1 MKRRT
6 FLTTL
11 AAGTTAAA
19 AGCIGNSD
27 DAGPGGTGNGS
38 GNGTGDASENGSDDT
53 TTRPSVTLANTDF
66 SVVSQDC
73 GQGTDDSDVTYQAS
87 AVAVEGV
94 ISASDTCYTA
104 RMKDATYDPDADTL
118 TVAVETYVP
127 EENEGKACAQCLVD
141 IEYAATVNFEG
152 GLPATVVVTHG
163 GKQVASAEQ

>member
-19 AGCIGNSD
+19 AGCIGDSD
-27 DAGPGGTGNGS
+27 DAGPGGNGNGNGS
-38 GNGTGDASENGSDDT
+38 GNGSNDT
-53 TTRPSVTLANTDF
+53 TTQRSVTLASTDF

-73 GQGTDDSDVTYQAS
+73 GQGTDDSDVTYRAS

-127 EENEGKACAQCLVD
+127 EENEGKPCAQCLVD
-141 IEYAATVNFEG
+141 IEYAATMNFEG
-152 GLPATVVVTHG
+152 GVPAKVVVTHG